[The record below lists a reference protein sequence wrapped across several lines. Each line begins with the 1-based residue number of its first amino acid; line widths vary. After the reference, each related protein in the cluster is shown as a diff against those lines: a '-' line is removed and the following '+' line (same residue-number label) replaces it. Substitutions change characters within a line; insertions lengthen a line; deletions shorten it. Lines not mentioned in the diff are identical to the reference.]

1 MTKEFTVKD
10 LNKLLEQIE
19 MAIDNEQYGDGGL
32 FVLLH
37 EITVRYPDCVDAYF
51 LLGKARAHT
60 GYLDAAYDAYSKC
73 IEIDNTYYP
82 AYINRGYLLYTQQKY
97 KEAIKDYDYAI
108 KHEQSPYAYMN
119 RGVAKY
125 FSGDYMGAIID
136 YDKVFEIEPD
146 AKNWDFLYF
155 NRGLAKY
162 DNGNQ
167 EGAKKDY
174 DMALKINPNGNYV
187 YYDVR

>member
-1 MTKEFTVKD
+1 MED

-19 MAIDNEQYGDGGL
+19 MAIDNEQYRDGAL

-51 LLGKARAHT
+51 LLGEARAHT
-60 GYLDAAYDAYSKC
+60 GYLDAAYEAYSKC
-73 IEIDNTYYP
+73 IEVDPTYYS
-82 AYINRGYLLYTQQKY
+82 AYINRGLLLYTQQKY
-97 KEAIKDYDYAI
+97 KEAIKDYDYVI
-108 KHEQSPYAYMN
+108 KHEPSPQAYMN

-125 FSGDYMGAIID
+125 FSGDYKGAIID

-167 EGAKKDY
+167 EDAKKDY
-174 DMALKINPNGNYV
+174 DMALKINPEGNYV
-187 YYDVR
+187 YYNVR